1 MSLEGRTIFTESEA
15 CVDLGLRAGAMVF
28 RSVRVSPASAELRTE
43 IAEEVGRI
51 RARLSSAAEIRSIPE
66 IARAQ
71 DILRTV
77 GVKPR
82 HRVSSTESLLRFALK
97 RGALPTINNLV
108 DAYNLV
114 SLRTSSSLGAHDLD
128 RIATPVEL
136 RLLHGGERF
145 VPLGSAEE
153 EEVSA
158 GEFGYVDA
166 LDRVICRLDT
176 QQADF
181 CKVTAA
187 TTNVLLIIEATTV
200 HDSVRLRRVFEET
213 EEIVKHHCGGEA
225 EVVAFPY

>member
-1 MSLEGRTIFTESEA
+1 MSLEGRTIFTESED
-15 CVDLGLRAGAMVF
+15 CVGLGLRAGAMVF
-28 RSVRVSPASAELRTE
+28 RSVRVSPASAKLRTE
-43 IAEEVGRI
+43 IADEVGRI
-51 RARLSSAAEIRSIPE
+51 RTRLSSASEIRSIPE
-66 IARAQ
+66 IVKAQ

-77 GVKPR
+77 GVKSR
-82 HRVSSTESLLRFALK
+82 RRISSTESLLRFALK
-97 RGALPTINNLV
+97 HGALPSINNLV

-136 RLLHGGERF
+136 RLLCGGERF

-153 EEVSA
+153 EAVTA

-166 LDRVICRLDT
+166 LDRVICRLDI

-200 HDSVRLRRVFEET
+200 HDSARLRRVFEET
-213 EEIVKHHCGGEA
+213 EEIIKHHCGGEA